1 MFLSYAAMEDM
12 KKDMKMWEIAV
23 FIIVIIG
30 AINWLI
36 TGLSVL
42 VLKKTSITPDLFSYI
57 GLGGSIIQPLVYLVV
72 GGAGVAAAV
81 SMGITLKK
89 ESEEE

>member
-1 MFLSYAAMEDM
+1 M
-12 KKDMKMWEIAV
+12 KTWEIVV
-23 FIIVIIG
+23 FIIVIVG

-57 GLGGSIIQPLVYLVV
+57 GLGGGMIQPLVYLIV
-72 GGAGVAAAV
+72 GGAGIASAV
-81 SMGITLKK
+81 SIGIYLKDI
-89 ESEEE
+89 ENAE